1 MGGTHMKM
9 GSPALSGPLPP
20 TDGAGTVDRSTLA
33 YRQLREAIVHGQ
45 LAPGTRIVET
55 EVANRLEISR
65 TPVRAALQRLQQDG
79 YIVSAGAGS
88 SRPQVAPLTGEDA
101 WELFGIVGQI
111 EALAARWA
119 AEKPATEREGLAA
132 RLKETNDE
140 FLRVAQGGR
149 PDPKTLFDL
158 DASFHL
164 LYVEAG
170 AGPRLLTLHRA
181 IKPQAERYVRLYI
194 SAFTDEIPT
203 SVAEHEEIVCA
214 LGAGDPDRSQRA
226 VETNWTNA
234 AKRLDRVIQTLG
246 ERGSW

>member
-1 MGGTHMKM
+1 MNMR
-9 GSPALSGPLPP
+9 SPKPLESPP
-20 TDGAGTVDRSTLA
+20 PKAGADTVDRTTLA
-33 YRQLREAIVHGQ
+33 YRQLREAIVHGH
-45 LAPGTRIVET
+45 LAPGARVVET
-55 EVANRLEISR
+55 EVAKRLGISR

-79 YIVSAGAGS
+79 YIVSPGAHA

-119 AEKPATEREGLAA
+119 AEKPQAERETLAA

-140 FLRVAQGGR
+140 FLRVARGGR
-149 PDPKTLFDL
+149 PDPNALFEL
-158 DASFHL
+158 DMRFHL
-164 LYVEAG
+164 QYVEAG

-203 SVAEHEEIVCA
+203 SVREHEEIVRA

-234 AKRLDRVIQTLG
+234 AQRLDRVIQTLG